1 MQRHCRNSLES
12 NKFQCRK
19 RNHPPH
25 WFSDKGLK
33 GTVVYGMQ
41 TCHSRNVVSLE
52 ITFTVPLMIQSIKVL
67 KLLLYSRFMFAWP
80 LILPEGLLLG
90 NHILTVIFD
99 NFCIQSFPIN
109 MLFDSRC
116 IFVVVLNCIS
126 NRNSGRFAPF
136 FRGF

>member
-1 MQRHCRNSLES
+1 
-12 NKFQCRK
+12 
-19 RNHPPH
+19 
-25 WFSDKGLK
+25 
-33 GTVVYGMQ
+33 
-41 TCHSRNVVSLE
+41 
-52 ITFTVPLMIQSIKVL
+52 
-67 KLLLYSRFMFAWP
+67 MFAWP

-126 NRNSGRFAPF
+126 TRNSGRFAPF
-136 FRGF
+136 FLGF